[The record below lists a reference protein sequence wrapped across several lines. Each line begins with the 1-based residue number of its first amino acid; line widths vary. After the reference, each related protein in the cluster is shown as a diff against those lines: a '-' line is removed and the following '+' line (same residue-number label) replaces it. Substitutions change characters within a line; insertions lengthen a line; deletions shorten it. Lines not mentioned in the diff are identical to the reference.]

1 MSTLEADR
9 ISQVYAWASQLAS
22 ESRGIAWITRWY
34 IWPPAVGQIYRHLK
48 TAEGS
53 IVGLVG
59 LQGSGKTSALT
70 AIMIGLILEESR
82 DYQKQVGKEPDS
94 SHEYSSVFFKWR
106 RLDELMPLLLGG
118 RHELSSSF
126 LREYRAELFMQ
137 LVSHQV
143 QLTKELVENPQSLNL
158 AWAEPR
164 FSKVA
169 LQELRQSAWLG
180 MLREKRTILIDTPDY
195 SKTDRRRMSTDLS
208 EIYWLWDALCRRVP
222 IAGNPKVNFVI
233 AIQGEMFQGHFFFD
247 KMEKVELIP
256 LPPSSLV
263 EAYRKRFKETEPFTE
278 ETLLKLASMSRG
290 IFRRFLRYITIT
302 LDLWQSRK
310 PRLNSIGPELVTE
323 AISTTRLAEDMD
335 LELADLFPKHSDL
348 RLQAVRLLM
357 HLESSGPTKQSKLAD
372 DLNLEPYVLSR
383 LLTKLEL
390 HRYIVRRRE
399 GTDKIVTP
407 THDQRLEPTKKA
419 TPAPTPQLKE

>member
-1 MSTLEADR
+1 MKAGR
-9 ISQVYAWASQLAS
+9 IQEVYAWAGQLAS
-22 ESRGIAWITRWY
+22 ESRDSSWIARWY
-34 IWPPAVGQIYRHLK
+34 VWPRAVGQIYRHLK

-70 AIMIGLILEESR
+70 AITKALIMQERE
-82 DYQKQVGKEPDS
+82 DYQKQIGKKPDS
-94 SHEYSSVFFKWR
+94 SHEYSSAFFKWR

-118 RHELSSSF
+118 RHELSSNF
-126 LREYRAELFMQ
+126 LRDYRADLFMQ
-137 LVSHQV
+137 LVDHKV
-143 QLTKELVENPQSLNL
+143 QLTKELIENPQSLNL
-158 AWAEPR
+158 PWAEPR
-164 FSKVA
+164 FSKLA

-195 SKTDRRRMSTDLS
+195 SKTDRRRMSSDLN
-208 EIYWLWDALCRRVP
+208 EIYWLWDTLCHMVP
-222 IAGNPKVNFVI
+222 LSESPRPNFVI

-247 KMEKVELIP
+247 KMKKVELTP
-256 LPPSSLV
+256 LPPNSLV

-278 ETLLKLASMSRG
+278 EALLKLASMSRG

-310 PRLNSIGPELVTE
+310 RRLNSIGPELVTQ
-323 AISTTRLAEDMD
+323 AISTKRLAEDMD

-357 HLESSGPTKQSKLAD
+357 HLESSGPTRQSQVAD
-372 DLNLEPYVLSR
+372 DLDLEPYVLSR

-390 HRYIVRRRE
+390 HRYIVRHRE
-399 GTDKIVTP
+399 GADKIVSP
-407 THDQRLEPTKKA
+407 THDQHVESTKKTA
-419 TPAPTPQLKE
+419 LAQTP